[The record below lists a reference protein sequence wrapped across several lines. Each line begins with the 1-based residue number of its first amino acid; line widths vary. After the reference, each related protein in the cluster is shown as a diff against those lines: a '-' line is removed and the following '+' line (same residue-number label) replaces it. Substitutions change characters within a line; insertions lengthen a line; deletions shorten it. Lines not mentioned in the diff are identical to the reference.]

1 MSDIIY
7 DLGKTMGELEALHK
21 LIAFIGINTTV
32 KDIVEVIRENA
43 INTEKVSTILVE
55 KAKRSCD
62 TEAIAECKGQVVAM
76 RTIVRMLKVHP
87 EVDHHGIICFIG
99 GYANAALKEKARL
112 EKGGTNEPILQ
123 RLAEDYTTGDGKN

>member
-1 MSDIIY
+1 MDIMY

-32 KDIVEVIRENA
+32 KDIVEVIQENA

-62 TEAIAECKGQVVAM
+62 TEAIAECKGMIKAM
-76 RTIVRMLKVHP
+76 YSTDKLLDSHP
-87 EVDHHGIICFIG
+87 DWDCWKMKHFIR
-99 GYANAALKEKARL
+99 GYVNAAEQEITRL
-112 EKGGTNEPILQ
+112 EKGDINEPILQ
-123 RLAEDYTTGDGKN
+123 RLAEDYTTGYGKN